1 LVAIE
6 LNEGAVLAA
15 LISTMLGAFVAL
27 TLGYLAFRVSLE
39 SRLKDLEHQI
49 EALQLQ
55 FYDLD
60 CSNCFIETEDAHG
73 RD

>member
-39 SRLKDLEHQI
+39 SRLKDLEHQM

-55 FYDLD
+55 FYELD
-60 CSNCFIETEDAHG
+60 CNNCVIETEEAEG
-73 RD
+73 PS

>member
-1 LVAIE
+1 MVAIE

-15 LISTMLGAFVAL
+15 LISTMFGAFVAL

-60 CSNCFIETEDAHG
+60 YSNCFIETEDAHG